1 MLKLTILKWCGKR
14 QESKSMQI
22 CGPKGRS
29 TLADPRKS
37 KHIPTNKKN
46 SSVLAAQGA
55 AIKSTCNP
63 WAAGAFFHASV
74 QAEDGLFIYVEP
86 PSRGTAAVRGWHKFL
101 SPTLHPMAVKFF
113 FHLQHQLL
121 YENVENV
128 FTVTNSFNNS
138 RMGAQEHILG
148 GDGLT
153 SHLHLFANLD
163 MWVLKACCQHVI
175 LPGFANQGVC
185 KLMLAKAFQM
195 VCKNLPQTQ
204 MRVGTMQ
211 VASTTCP
218 RIVTMQANMTF
229 VHFVFLFSWI
239 AREIKLEAFHLL
251 S

>member
-1 MLKLTILKWCGKR
+1 MLKLTIFKWCGKR
-14 QESKSMQI
+14 QESKSMHI
-22 CGPKGRS
+22 CGPMGRS

-55 AIKSTCNP
+55 AIKTTCNP

-86 PSRGTAAVRGWHKFL
+86 PSKGTAAVRGWRKFL

-138 RMGAQEHILG
+138 RMGAQENILG

-163 MWVLKACCQHVI
+163 MWVLKACCQHDKVCAVVI
-175 LPGFANQGVC
+175 QLYRHRLLAVMLVC
-185 KLMLAKAFQM
+185 
-195 VCKNLPQTQ
+195 
-204 MRVGTMQ
+204 
-211 VASTTCP
+211 
-218 RIVTMQANMTF
+218 IV
-229 VHFVFLFSWI
+229 
-239 AREIKLEAFHLL
+239 
-251 S
+251 